1 MAKGRRWSARRLGGV
16 GVRPCRLGCLTV
28 AGPIVGP
35 TPVLRGWSHAL
46 AALAAIAIAP
56 VVIALGPGGADRA
69 VVSVYAIAV
78 VGVFAVSAA
87 YHRFDWTPRLEAV
100 VRRLD
105 HSMIFVFIAATY
117 TPIGFFALEAGA
129 AKLVLSVVWSGA
141 ALGVVGRVVWLDA
154 PRWVLIAPYPVVG
167 WAALLVIGDVWRGMG
182 VAGSTLLLAGGGLY
196 TLGALIY
203 ALRRPDPW
211 PRWFGYHEMFHLLV
225 VAAVAVHYV
234 AIAFFAFPLA

>member
-1 MAKGRRWSARRLGGV
+1 MGDYLCRVGR
-16 GVRPCRLGCLTV
+16 LTV
-28 AGPIVGP
+28 ASPHLLP
-35 TPVLRGWSHAL
+35 KPVFRGWSHAV
-46 AALAAIAIAP
+46 AALAATALAP
-56 VVIALGPGGADRA
+56 IVISLGPGGADRA
-69 VVSVYAIAV
+69 VVAVYAIAV
-78 VGVFAVSAA
+78 IGVFGVSAA
-87 YHRFDWTPRLEAV
+87 YHRFNWTPRVKAAI
-100 VRRLD
+100 RRLD

-117 TPIGFFALEAGA
+117 TPVGFFALGPGA

-141 ALGVVGRVVWLDA
+141 ALGVVGRVAWLNA

-182 VAGSTLLLAGGGLY
+182 VAGSTLLFIGGGLY

-203 ALRRPDPW
+203 AVRRPDPW
-211 PRWFGYHEMFHLLV
+211 PRWFGYHELFHLLV

>member
-1 MAKGRRWSARRLGGV
+1 M
-16 GVRPCRLGCLTV
+16 V
-28 AGPIVGP
+28 A
-35 TPVLRGWSHAL
+35 T
-46 AALAAIAIAP
+46 LAAIALAP
-56 VVIALGPGGADRA
+56 IVIALGPGGADRA

-78 VGVFAVSAA
+78 VGVFGVSAA
-87 YHRFDWTPRLEAV
+87 YHRFDWSPKVRAMI
-100 VRRLD
+100 RRLD

-117 TPIGFFALEAGA
+117 TPVGFFALDSGSAR
-129 AKLVLSVVWSGA
+129 LVLSVVWSGA
-141 ALGVVGRVVWLDA
+141 ALGVLGRVAWLDA

-182 VAGSTLLLAGGGLY
+182 VAGSTLLFIGGGLY

-203 ALRRPDPW
+203 AVRRPDPW
-211 PRWFGYHEMFHLLV
+211 PRWFGYHEVFHLLV